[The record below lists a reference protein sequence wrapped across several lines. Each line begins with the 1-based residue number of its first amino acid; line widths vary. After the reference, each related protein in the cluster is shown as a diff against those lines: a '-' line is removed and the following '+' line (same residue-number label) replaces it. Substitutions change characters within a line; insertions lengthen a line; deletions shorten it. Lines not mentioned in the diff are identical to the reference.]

1 MAVRFV
7 QANNTGLAWYMIL
20 PQQNQRKVADYTTLK
35 FDEFNTDGAP
45 DPSKWT
51 YDLGTG
57 DGGWGNGEAQTYT
70 SSDNVIVAGGNL
82 KITAKKVGSGYTSSR
97 LKSEGKY
104 KFTYGKVEVRA
115 KLTTRWRNMA
125 RMLVQIMPNTW
136 PGCGEI
142 DIMEHKGSAQCYSW
156 YFALSRAFRRKCRWK

>member
-1 MAVRFV
+1 MS
-7 QANNTGLAWYMIL
+7 LIL
-20 PQQNQRKVADYTTLK
+20 MVH
-35 FDEFNTDGAP
+35 P

-70 SSDNVIVAGGNL
+70 NSSDNVIVAGGNL
-82 KITAKKVGSGYTSSR
+82 KITAKKVGGGYTSSR

-115 KLTTRWRNMA
+115 KLTTRRRYMA
-125 RMLVQIMPNTW
+125 SDLDVR
-136 PGCGEI
+136 
-142 DIMEHKGSAQCYSW
+142 
-156 YFALSRAFRRKCRWK
+156 FRLCN